1 MYLIFSFSFLFPQNT
16 VILFTVNTLFNAV
29 DLFRLWLLPTYI
41 LCEQHH
47 PDLTYMVA
55 GSLQISYLISV
66 NKVLELKVLDYL
78 ISHVVSTAKI
88 YREETKLSSR
98 NDDDADISRR

>member
-1 MYLIFSFSFLFPQNT
+1 
-16 VILFTVNTLFNAV
+16 
-29 DLFRLWLLPTYI
+29 
-41 LCEQHH
+41 
-47 PDLTYMVA
+47 MVA